1 MNHKLWNIVSTE
13 RYILHMQVL
22 LAPAVLS
29 GVRVIR
35 SLVLCVCYVDR
46 GLSFFPFYFVHLC
59 CLSVFDLRILITFL
73 VSKTL
78 HSKLG

>member
-1 MNHKLWNIVSTE
+1 VPLVGQE
-13 RYILHMQVL
+13 L
-22 LAPAVLS
+22 LTLPEYLSSPAVFS

-59 CLSVFDLRILITFL
+59 CLSVFDFRILITFL
-73 VSKTL
+73 VSSNSSL
-78 HSKLG
+78 RSLQLNNCN